1 MILLASPAYIK
12 ENTVLHYNVDDG
24 YIKPLI
30 SSVQNTKIIPIIGS
44 ALFNEI
50 TAQVEAG
57 TVTTL
62 NENLIKEYIRPVLK
76 WEGRSQYVRTGTY
89 QLRNKGAGSKSGDG
103 FTPLGEGELFAAK
116 NIFKDQADYYRLT
129 LSKYLRQNENSF
141 PLYKTPPVGIDVVHP
156 ERETLWR
163 SQFILETKKH
173 C

>member
-57 TVTTL
+57 TGTML
-62 NENLIKEYIRPVLK
+62 NE
-76 WEGRSQYVRTGTY
+76 T
-89 QLRNKGAGSKSGDG
+89 
-103 FTPLGEGELFAAK
+103 
-116 NIFKDQADYYRLT
+116 LT
-129 LSKYLRQNENSF
+129 K
-141 PLYKTPPVGIDVVHP
+141 
-156 ERETLWR
+156 
-163 SQFILETKKH
+163 
-173 C
+173 

>member
-57 TVTTL
+57 TVTSL

-76 WEGRSQYVRTGTY
+76 WEVCSQYVRTGTY